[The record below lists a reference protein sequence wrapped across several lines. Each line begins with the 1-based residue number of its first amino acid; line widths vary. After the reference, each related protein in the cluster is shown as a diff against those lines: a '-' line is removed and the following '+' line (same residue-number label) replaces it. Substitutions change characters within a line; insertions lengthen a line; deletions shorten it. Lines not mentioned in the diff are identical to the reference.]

1 MDRRT
6 RARDLVAHALAEVER
21 ELTAPRYRLAPG
33 QLGTCKVTLEGYLAG
48 IEAGELP
55 PRRDREE
62 ALGRLV
68 HDAWPYDVP
77 LGTVILQA
85 ERAWRT
91 C

>member
-1 MDRRT
+1 MDRRI

-21 ELTAPRYRLAPG
+21 ELTAPRYRLCPEH
-33 QLGTCKVTLEGYLAG
+33 LGTCKATLEGYLAG
-48 IEAGELP
+48 IDRDELP
-55 PRRDREE
+55 PRREREE

-77 LGTVILQA
+77 LGTVIRQA